1 MGLRS
6 IKLTPQKAISGR
18 RKIFLGQNIIMATF
32 PSGSVV
38 FILIL
43 RLDHL

>member
-1 MGLRS
+1 MGIRS
-6 IKLTPQKAISGR
+6 IKLTPQKAILGR
-18 RKIFLGQNIIMATF
+18 RKISLGQNIIMVTF

-43 RLDHL
+43 RLAHL